1 MTSWLIRGTT
11 RMSRVGKNTRCMYV
25 AWKKHWLDLPEF
37 AWVCLNLRGPHA
49 LRGITLYERSI
60 TTHIFPVRA
69 LLVGLESINSFSEPD
84 TLLIGPSDFRQVY
97 TCNLFCDFLLLS
109 DVIEWTSYKYS
120 DEKSFT

>member
-37 AWVCLNLRGPHA
+37 AWVCLNLRGPYA

-60 TTHIFPVRA
+60 TTSVSNKA
-69 LLVGLESINSFSEPD
+69 KEKNAQLENYYEQ
-84 TLLIGPSDFRQVY
+84 LIAKSQQEIS
-97 TCNLFCDFLLLS
+97 CILLS
-109 DVIEWTSYKYS
+109 SCM
-120 DEKSFT
+120 